1 MEFRPMS
8 QIHEII
14 SGKKCVIYADEQPQ
28 VLLIQPVGEHED
40 ATLDAEIEAIKEAVN
55 VPFVFAGFAISDWEE
70 ELTPWHDPNISPR
83 ESVGDHAFETLN
95 FITEQLLPYLFE
107 RYGKLPVVIGGYSLA
122 GLFARWAV
130 CKEECFDAV
139 AAASPSLWIVA
150 WKGFSDAH
158 EVYAH
163 YVYLSLG
170 DREEIT
176 KNKAIAQVGNNIRC
190 EYDHLQR
197 TIGPDHCTL
206 VWEKGGHFVTPHL
219 RLARAFAWCINSLTK

>member
-1 MEFRPMS
+1 MR
-8 QIHEII
+8 QIREII

-40 ATLDAEIEAIKEAVN
+40 ATLDAEIEAIKEAVH
-55 VPFVFAGFAISDWEE
+55 VPFVFAGLAISD
-70 ELTPWHDPNISPR
+70 
-83 ESVGDHAFETLN
+83 
-95 FITEQLLPYLFE
+95 
-107 RYGKLPVVIGGYSLA
+107 RYGKLPVVLGGYSLA

-139 AAASPSLWIVA
+139 ASASPSLWIVA

-158 EVYAH
+158 EVYAR

-176 KNKAIAQVGNNIRC
+176 KNKAIAQVGTNVRW

-219 RLARAFAWCINSLTK
+219 RLARAFAWCVNSLTN

>member
-1 MEFRPMS
+1 M
-8 QIHEII
+8 
-14 SGKKCVIYADEQPQ
+14 
-28 VLLIQPVGEHED
+28 
-40 ATLDAEIEAIKEAVN
+40 
-55 VPFVFAGFAISDWEE
+55 
-70 ELTPWHDPNISPR
+70 
-83 ESVGDHAFETLN
+83 
-95 FITEQLLPYLFE
+95 PYIFE
-107 RYGKLPVVIGGYSLA
+107 RYGKLPVVLGGYSLA

-130 CKEECFDAV
+130 CKAECFDAV
-139 AAASPSLWIVA
+139 AAASPSLWITA

-158 EVYAH
+158 EVYAR

-176 KNKAIAQVGNNIRC
+176 KNKAIAQVGTNVRW

-219 RLARAFAWCINSLTK
+219 RLARAFAWCINKLTVHNE

>member
-1 MEFRPMS
+1 MS
-8 QIHEII
+8 ELTIN
-14 SGKKCVIYADEQPQ
+14 GRKCLLYECDEQPQ

-40 ATLDAEIEAIKEAVN
+40 ATLDTEIEAIKEAVH
-55 VPFVFAGFAISDWEE
+55 VPFVFAGLAISDWED

-83 ESVGDHAFETLN
+83 QSVGDHAFETLG
-95 FITEQLLPYLFE
+95 FITEQLMPYIFE
-107 RYGKLPVVIGGYSLA
+107 CYGKLPIVLGGYSLA

-150 WKGFSDAH
+150 WKGF
-158 EVYAH
+158 
-163 YVYLSLG
+163 LG

-176 KNKAIAQVGNNIRC
+176 KNKAIAQVGANVRW

-197 TIGPDHCTL
+197 TIGSDHCTL

-219 RLARAFAWCINSLTK
+219 RLARAFAWCIKALIK

>member
-1 MEFRPMS
+1 MNKRPK
-8 QIHEII
+8 EI
-14 SGKKCVIYADEQPQ
+14 SGRECLLYECGEHPH
-28 VLLIQPVGEHED
+28 VLLIQPLGEHERSTID
-40 ATLDAEIEAIKEAVN
+40 NEIALIQKAVQ
-55 VPFVFAGFAISDWEE
+55 VPFVMAALAINDWEE
-70 ELTPWHDPNISPR
+70 ELTPWHDPNISPHK
-83 ESVGDHAFETLN
+83 SVGDHAFETLT
-95 FITEQLLPYLFE
+95 FITEQLMPYVFDC
-107 RYGKLPVVIGGYSLA
+107 YGKLPIVLGGYSLA

-130 CKEECFDAV
+130 CKEDCFDAV

-158 EVYAH
+158 KVYAR

-176 KNKAIAQVGNNIRC
+176 KNKAIAQVGANVRW

-219 RLARAFAWCINSLTK
+219 RLARAFAWCVNSLTK

>member
-1 MEFRPMS
+1 MS
-8 QIHEII
+8 
-14 SGKKCVIYADEQPQ
+14 
-28 VLLIQPVGEHED
+28 
-40 ATLDAEIEAIKEAVN
+40 
-55 VPFVFAGFAISDWEE
+55 
-70 ELTPWHDPNISPR
+70 
-83 ESVGDHAFETLN
+83 
-95 FITEQLLPYLFE
+95 YLFE
-107 RYGKLPVVIGGYSLA
+107 RYGKLPIVLGGYSLA

-158 EVYAH
+158 EVYAR

-170 DREEIT
+170 NREEIT
-176 KNKAIAQVGNNIRC
+176 KNKAIAQVGTNVRW

-197 TIGPDHCTL
+197 TIGSDHCTL

-219 RLARAFAWCINSLTK
+219 HLARAFAWCINKLTVHNE

>member
-1 MEFRPMS
+1 MR
-8 QIHEII
+8 QIREII
-14 SGKKCVIYADEQPQ
+14 AGKKCVIYADEQPQ

-40 ATLDAEIEAIKEAVN
+40 ATLDAEIEAIREAVQ

-83 ESVGDHAFETLN
+83 KSVGDYAFETLG
-95 FITEQLLPYLFE
+95 FITKQLMSYLFE
-107 RYGKLPVVIGGYSLA
+107 RYGKLPIVLGGYSLA

-130 CKEECFDAV
+130 CKAECFDAV

-150 WKGFSDAH
+150 WQGFSDAH

-170 DREEIT
+170 EREELA
-176 KNKAIAQVGNNIRC
+176 KNKAIAQVGNNVRW

-197 TIGPDHCTL
+197 TIGADNCTL
-206 VWEKGGHFVTPHL
+206 EWNPGNHFL
-219 RLARAFAWCINSLTK
+219 DNDKRLARAFAWCVNKLTAYSN